1 MTTVVLVDG
10 DNISPDML
18 ELFERERAS
27 FFDNIT
33 HREVIMN
40 NITRKTGRWPPL
52 YRVTCVPASK
62 NATDLEMTVRG
73 MELSDGAAWLV
84 VCSADADFMPLV
96 RGAKRTGCRVAV
108 CSAAGTTSPT
118 LMGSADLYINLD
130 AIPTIRPPAAPTAI
144 RPPAAELRT
153 LGAREVDGGS
163 AVIRLPGVE
172 KRIHKKYH
180 EDPEK
185 AV

>member
-10 DNISPDML
+10 DNISPEMI

-40 NITRKTGRWPPL
+40 NMTRKSGKWPPL

-108 CSAAGTTSPT
+108 CSAGGVTSLT
-118 LMGSADLYINLD
+118 LMGSADLYINLES
-130 AIPTIRPPAAPTAI
+130 IPVIHPPSNM
-144 RPPAAELRT
+144 RT
-153 LGAREVDGGS
+153 LEKRAGADELGS
-163 AVIRLPGVE
+163 AVIRLSGVE

-180 EDPEK
+180 ENPEK
-185 AV
+185 TV